1 MNRKFFQ
8 NHRLKIDL
16 KTFQELNILQWQGL
30 LRTTEHNLQPIMEGQ
45 QVLLLLQF
53 LIIYADQQCLDME
66 NLDLIAHK
74 GFKNLILNIV

>member
-16 KTFQELNILQWQGL
+16 KTFQELNIIQWQGL
-30 LRTTEHNLQPIMEGQ
+30 LRTAEHNLQLIMEGQ

-66 NLDLIAHK
+66 NLDLIAH
-74 GFKNLILNIV
+74 